1 MIPLLFF
8 PQKIV
13 HSSTMERW
21 VGRVALVTGAS
32 VGIGAAITRALVR
45 HGMIVV
51 ACARGV
57 DKIQAI
63 KSELEAE
70 SAPGKVHPIQCDL
83 TKKDQI
89 AAMFE
94 QIKKEFKV
102 VHVCINNAGLSF
114 GAHLVKGNPEDWQ
127 EALDVNV
134 MALCICTQNSIKLM
148 LDNKVNDGQI
158 IHLNSMSGHRVV
170 GDGFYCGTKYMVTAL
185 TEGLRTELRA
195 MKTNIRV
202 CGISPGVVE
211 TEFAPRKAR
220 QDPEECTFYK
230 KNPSIKAEDV
240 ANQVIHILQQ
250 PPYVQIHDILLRP
263 TEQVK

>member
-1 MIPLLFF
+1 
-8 PQKIV
+8 
-13 HSSTMERW
+13 MERW
-21 VGRVALVTGAS
+21 AGRVALVTGAS

-57 DKIQAI
+57 EKIQAI
-63 KSELEAE
+63 KCELEAE
-70 SAPGKVHPIQCDL
+70 SAPGKVHPIQCNL

-94 QIKKEFKV
+94 EIKKEFKV

-170 GDGFYCGTKYMVTAL
+170 GDAFYCGTKYMVTAL

-230 KNPSIKAEDV
+230 KNPSIKAEDI

>member
-1 MIPLLFF
+1 
-8 PQKIV
+8 
-13 HSSTMERW
+13 MERW

-57 DKIQAI
+57 EKIQAI
-63 KSELEAE
+63 KCELEAE

-83 TKKDQI
+83 RKKDQI
-89 AAMFE
+89 SAMFE
-94 QIKKEFKV
+94 EIKKEFKV
-102 VHVCINNAGLSF
+102 VHVCINNAGLTY
-114 GAHLVKGNPEDWQ
+114 GTKLVSGDPEEWQ
-127 EALDVNV
+127 EALHVNV

-158 IHLNSMSGHRVV
+158 IHLNSLSGHRVL
-170 GDGFYCGTKYMVTAL
+170 GDGFYCATKYMVTAL

-202 CGISPGVVE
+202 SSISPGVVK
-211 TEFAPRKAR
+211 TEFAPRR
-220 QDPEECTFYK
+220 LREDPAECLIYQK
-230 KNPSIKAEDV
+230 KLPLEAEDV

-250 PPYVQIHDILLRP
+250 PPHVQIHDILLRH
-263 TEQVK
+263 TEQKT

>member
-1 MIPLLFF
+1 
-8 PQKIV
+8 
-13 HSSTMERW
+13 MERW

-51 ACARGV
+51 SCARGV

-63 KSELEAE
+63 KCELEAE

-94 QIKKEFKV
+94 EIKKEFRV
-102 VHVCINNAGLSF
+102 VDVCINNAGLST
-114 GAHLVKGNPEDWQ
+114 GCQLVNGNPEDWQ
-127 EALDVNV
+127 VALDVNV

-148 LDNKVNDGQI
+148 LDNNVNDGQI
-158 IHLNSMSGHRVV
+158 IHLNSMSGYRVV

-185 TEGLRTELRA
+185 IEGLRKELRA
-195 MKTNIRV
+195 MKKNIRV
-202 CGISPGVVE
+202 CGISPGIVE
-211 TEFAPRKAR
+211 TEFAARKAR
-220 QDPEECTFYK
+220 QDPGECSFYQT
-230 KNPSIKAEDV
+230 NPSIKAEDV

-250 PPYVQIHDILLRP
+250 PPHVQIHDILLRA
-263 TEQVK
+263 TEQVL